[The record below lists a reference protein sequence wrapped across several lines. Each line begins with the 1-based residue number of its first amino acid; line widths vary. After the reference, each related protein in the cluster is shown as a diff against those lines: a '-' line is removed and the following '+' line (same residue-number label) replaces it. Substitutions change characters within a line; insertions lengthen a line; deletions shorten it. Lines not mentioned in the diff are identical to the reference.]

1 MSDVSTLEFDAIIVG
16 GGGAGM
22 RAALQ
27 LAESGK
33 KTAVISKVFPTR
45 SHTVSA
51 QGGITCAIASEDPN
65 DDWRWHMYDT
75 VKGSDYIGDQD
86 AIQYM
91 CEVGPKVVFELDHMG
106 LPFSRK
112 ENGRIYQRPFGGQS
126 KEFGKGGQAARTC
139 AAADRTGHALL
150 HALYQ
155 GNLKAGS
162 VFFSEWFAVDIV
174 KNQSG
179 AVVGV
184 MAICME
190 TGETHFVKAKATV
203 FATGG
208 AGRIYQS
215 TTNAMMNTGD
225 GIGMALRAGYPVQDI
240 EMWQFHPTGIAGAG
254 VLVTE
259 GCRGEGGY
267 LINKDGERFMERY
280 APTAKD
286 LAGRDVVARSM
297 VLEILE
303 GRGAGPDGDHVFLK
317 LDHLGEEILHSR
329 LPGIVEL
336 SKTFAHVDPVKEPVP
351 VVPTCH
357 YMMGGIPT
365 NIHGQALTVDGEGND
380 QIIDGLY
387 AVGEVACVS
396 VHGANRLGG
405 NSLLDLVVFGRSAG
419 IHISEM
425 LAEGYSTAEASET
438 DKDAALARL
447 NRWDES
453 ASGGE
458 KVADL
463 KKELQSTM
471 QLSFGVFRKEEP
483 MLEGIKKIAE
493 LRERIDSATLGD
505 KSKAF
510 NTARLEA
517 LELDNLL
524 EVAEATAIAAE
535 SRKESRG
542 AHARDDYET
551 RDDEN
556 WLCHSIYDPTTKILG
571 KRDVNFA
578 PALLKTDNDLPA
590 DVFVPKERVY

>member
-75 VKGSDYIGDQD
+75 IKGSDYIGDQD

-91 CEVGPKVVFELDHMG
+91 CEVGPKAVFELDHMG

-162 VFFSEWFAVDIV
+162 VFFSEWFAVDLV

-303 GRGAGPDGDHVFLK
+303 GRGAGPEGDHVFLK

-365 NIHGQALTVDGEGND
+365 NIHGQALSVDDNGND

-425 LAEGYSTAEASET
+425 LAEGYATAEASET
-438 DKDAALARL
+438 DKDEALARL

-453 ASGGE
+453 ATGGE

-493 LRERIDSATLGD
+493 LRERIGSATLGD

-542 AHARDDYET
+542 AHARDDYDS

-556 WLCHSIYDPTTKILG
+556 WLCHSIYNPNTKTLG
-571 KRDVNFA
+571 KRDVNFS
-578 PALLKTDNDLPA
+578 PALLKTDDDLPE

>member
-1 MSDVSTLEFDAIIVG
+1 MSSVPVLEFDAIIVG

-22 RAALQ
+22 RSGLQ
-27 LAESGK
+27 LAQSGY
-33 KTAVISKVFPTR
+33 KTAVLSKVFPTR

-86 AIQYM
+86 AIEYM
-91 CEVGPKVVFELDHMG
+91 CSVGPEAVYELEHMG

-126 KEFGKGGQAARTC
+126 KDFGKGGQAARTC

-150 HALYQ
+150 HTLYQ
-155 GNLKAGS
+155 GNLKAGT
-162 VFFSEWFAVDIV
+162 VFFSEWFAVDLV
-174 KNQSG
+174 KNAKG

-184 MAICME
+184 TAICME
-190 TGETHFVKAKATV
+190 TGEIRYIKSKATV
-203 FATGG
+203 LATGG

-215 TTNAMMNTGD
+215 TTNALMNTGD
-225 GIGMALRAGYPVQDI
+225 GTGMALRAGFQVQDI

-280 APTAKD
+280 APNAKD

-303 GRGAGPDGDHVFLK
+303 GRGAGENGDHVFLK
-317 LDHLGEEILHSR
+317 LDHLGEDILHSR
-329 LPGIVEL
+329 LPGITEL
-336 SKTFAHVDPVKEPVP
+336 SKTFAHVDPVKEPIP

-357 YMMGGIPT
+357 YMMGGLPT
-365 NIHGQALTVDGEGND
+365 NVHGQGLMVDESGND
-380 QIIDGLY
+380 QVIEGLY
-387 AVGEVACVS
+387 AVGEAACVS

-419 IHISEM
+419 IHITDA
-425 LAEGYSTAEASET
+425 LASGV
-438 DKDAALARL
+438 DLQDAADEDIDGALQRL
-447 NRWDES
+447 NRWNES
-453 ASGGE
+453 DSSGEG
-458 KVADL
+458 VAAL
-463 KKELQSTM
+463 KRELQSCM
-471 QLSFGVFRKEEP
+471 QLNFGVFRKEET
-483 MLEGIKKIAE
+483 MQAGIAKLAE
-493 LRERIDSATLGD
+493 LRERISKASLPD

-510 NTARLEA
+510 NTARFEA
-517 LELDNLL
+517 LELENLL
-524 EVAEATAIAAE
+524 EIAEATAICAE
-535 SRKESRG
+535 GRKESRG
-542 AHARDDYET
+542 AHAREDYQD

-556 WLCHSIYDPTTKILG
+556 WLAHSIYDPATRQLR
-571 KRDVNFA
+571 KRDVNFS
-578 PALLKTDNDLPA
+578 
-590 DVFVPKERVY
+590 PKGIDAFEPTERTY